1 MPIEGFFYLQCW
13 WWLILQHANSLV
25 AQIRS
30 AKCPSAPDV
39 SFLLLAADLASGKVT
54 NALTQ
59 QFPSV
64 WNPKVMPELPQ
75 PWCKALKAAVPYSKQ
90 DLFQPPET
98 QQWLGGTTVFP
109 TKKEKK
115 KQVSMWLSVGC
126 CSSGGWLP
134 GSFLLLPALWAK
146 PLCAHKGHIP
156 TGMTSPF
163 LLQQGTTGLAS
174 AVKVCMTGKALF
186 FCHLLLAAG
195 PEKISTAWC

>member
-115 KQVSMWLSVGC
+115 ETSEHVAFRGMLLQWRMAAWLLSAAPGPVSETPLCPQRAHPHGDDFS
-126 CSSGGWLP
+126 LP
-134 GSFLLLPALWAK
+134 PATRHHWAGFCRQGLHDRQGSFLLP
-146 PLCAHKGHIP
+146 
-156 TGMTSPF
+156 S
-163 LLQQGTTGLAS
+163 LAG
-174 AVKVCMTGKALF
+174 CWTR
-186 FCHLLLAAG
+186 
-195 PEKISTAWC
+195 EN